1 MRVWKPAWL
10 SIFFGHFDFV
20 ALNAYAAMVGHG
32 ACQKAV
38 RVSGLKMMLGLVL
51 SAPLGAPILDL
62 QYLRV
67 CKWSKMCNDDPKK
80 RNVFRKGN
88 KSPTVYFQVL
98 IPSSKLH
105 PTKLG

>member
-1 MRVWKPAWL
+1 
-10 SIFFGHFDFV
+10 
-20 ALNAYAAMVGHG
+20 MVGHG

-80 RNVFRKGN
+80 KECIQERKQITNCLFPSPHSVFQTAPN
-88 KSPTVYFQVL
+88 KTG
-98 IPSSKLH
+98 
-105 PTKLG
+105 LGIQP